1 MQNNNKKC
9 HDKFQRLKQREIEK
23 NRERG
28 KHERDLRNN

>member
-23 NRERG
+23 KQRQRQP
-28 KHERDLRNN
+28 